1 MRDATGVSCVRRET
15 GRRAGR
21 LRFLPLLLFAAGC
34 YSYITVASPV
44 PPGTRVAVDL
54 NDQGRADLRGVIG
67 SEIARVEGA
76 LVHNSDTAYVLK
88 VWETRGMGGQLS
100 RWSGE
105 TVSLHREYVRRITE
119 RRFSRSRTTVGVV
132 AGATAV
138 LAFIL
143 TRDLLGLGGGD
154 VSNVPPD
161 GNGNNQ

>member
-1 MRDATGVSCVRRET
+1 MRDATRVSCVRRET

-21 LRFLPLLLFAAGC
+21 LRFLPLLLCAAGC
-34 YSYITVASPV
+34 YSYIPIAAPV

-54 NDQGRADLRGVIG
+54 NDQGRGDLRGVIG

-76 LVHNSDTAYVLK
+76 LVHNSDTGYVLN
-88 VWETRGMGGQLS
+88 VWETRGLYGAMN

-105 TVSLHREYVRRITE
+105 PVSLRREYVRSITE
-119 RRFSRSRTTVGVV
+119 RRLSRSRTTFGVL
-132 AGATAV
+132 AGAAGV

-161 GNGNNQ
+161 GGGNNQ